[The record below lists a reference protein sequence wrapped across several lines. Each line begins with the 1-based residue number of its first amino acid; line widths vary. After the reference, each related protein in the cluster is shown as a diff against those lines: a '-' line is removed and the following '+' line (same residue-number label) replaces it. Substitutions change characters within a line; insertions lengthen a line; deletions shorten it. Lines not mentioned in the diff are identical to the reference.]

1 MRFVTFASA
10 AALLLAA
17 GLEIAPAYGQD
28 ASNGFR
34 FVDVT
39 DSHLPQS
46 AGVNTMDVVA
56 VDLNGDGRLD
66 LVTAQ
71 EWLLNTVLMG
81 AAGGRFLEASD
92 LLEPL
97 AADELEQGPPQ
108 LKQPGRG
115 HDSEDIAVADF
126 DGDGRLDL
134 ILVQEDDV
142 KFGRKD
148 VHEYY
153 RGTADGFR
161 RVRGVLPDTEAN
173 AIAHADLNGDGR
185 DDLLIVGA
193 GQDRLLINDGRGGF
207 ADETEARLPREGAI
221 GQDGEFADMDGDGD
235 LDIVLGMEGGHA
247 LWLNDGRGLFT
258 DVTKDRMP
266 PSGFVEARKVAPVD
280 VDDDGDLDLY
290 FSHVDWQGRDGRDK
304 LFINDGTG
312 RFTDETEA
320 RIPVESGLTVDAR
333 FADLDG
339 DGDLDMVRGDR
350 PTISVLMNDGR
361 GRFTDVTAAVI
372 GAVGEHVLA
381 VELADFNGDGV
392 TDLYLGQLRTF
403 QGDAAIR
410 DRLYLGRR
418 GDRGGN

>member
-1 MRFVTFASA
+1 MRIMTLAST
-10 AALLLAA
+10 AALLLAL
-17 GLEIAPAYGQD
+17 GLETGPARARD
-28 ASNGFR
+28 PSNGFR
-34 FVDVT
+34 FIDVT
-39 DSHLPQS
+39 DARLPQGP
-46 AGVNTMDVVA
+46 GVNTMDVVA
-56 VDLNGDGRLD
+56 VDLDGDGRLD

-71 EWLLNTVLMG
+71 EWLLNTIMMG
-81 AAGGRFLEASD
+81 EADGRFRDASS

-97 AADELEQGPPQ
+97 AADELAAGPPQ
-108 LKQPGRG
+108 LNQPGMG

-134 ILVQEDDV
+134 VIVQEDDV

-161 RVRGVLPDTEAN
+161 RMRGVLPDTEAN
-173 AIAHADLNGDGR
+173 AVAHADLNGDGR

-207 ADETEARLPREGAI
+207 VDETEARLPREAAV
-221 GQDGEFADMDGDGD
+221 GQDGEFADLDGDGD
-235 LDIVLGMEGGHA
+235 LDIVLGLEGGRA
-247 LWLNDGRGLFT
+247 LWLNDGDGRFT
-258 DVTKDRMP
+258 DATKARLP

-280 VDDDGDLDLY
+280 VDGDGDLDLY
-290 FSHVDWQGRDGRDK
+290 FSHVDWQGRDGRDA
-304 LFINDGTG
+304 LLINDGEG
-312 RFTDETEA
+312 RFADETAA
-320 RIPVESGLTVDAR
+320 RVPAETGLTIDAR

-339 DGDLDMVRGDR
+339 DGDLDMVRADR
-350 PTISVLMNDGR
+350 PTVSVLMNDGT

-372 GAVGEHVLA
+372 GAVGDHVLA
-381 VELADFNGDGV
+381 IELADFDGDGV

-418 GDRGGN
+418 EN

>member
-1 MRFVTFASA
+1 MRIITFASA

-17 GLEIAPAYGQD
+17 GVPTSPAHAQD
-28 ASNGFR
+28 PSNGFR

-39 DSHLPQS
+39 DTHLPQS

-56 VDLNGDGRLD
+56 ADLNGDGLLD

-81 AAGGRFLEASD
+81 QPGGRFREASD

-97 AADELEQGPPQ
+97 AADALALGPPQ
-108 LKQPGRG
+108 LNQPGRG

-142 KFGRKD
+142 KFERTG

-185 DDLLIVGA
+185 DDILIVGA

-207 ADETEARLPREGAI
+207 TDETEARLPREAAI

-235 LDIVLGMEGGHA
+235 LDIVLGLEGGHA
-247 LWLNDGRGLFT
+247 LWLNDGRGRFT
-258 DVTKDRMP
+258 DATRERLP

-280 VDDDGDLDLY
+280 VDGDGDLDLY
-290 FSHVDWQGRDGRDK
+290 FSHVNWQGRDGRDR
-304 LFINDGTG
+304 LFINDGAG
-312 RFTDETEA
+312 RFTDETTT
-320 RIPVESGLTVDAR
+320 RIPAESGLTVDAR
-333 FADLDG
+333 FADLDD

-350 PTISVLMNDGR
+350 PTISVLMNDGA
-361 GRFTDVTAAVI
+361 GRFVDVTATVI
-372 GAVGEHVLA
+372 GSVGQHVLA
-381 VELADFNGDGV
+381 VELADFDGDGV

-410 DRLYLGRR
+410 DRLYLGKRR
-418 GDRGGN
+418 AD